1 MKNLVSAIGALN
13 STLPRDHRFN
23 SNDLVLSIDSLSR
36 SYPLCQVMR
45 ALYANASVALNSVA
59 GESVDFG
66 LATAGVSPTV
76 IIASSRTMSD
86 YHDKVMQPHS
96 GFLSS
101 IPRWFQVRKLDAGIM
116 PPHGPLYQVANMG
129 TTAELNFD
137 KLRLLCISH
146 RCDADPEGQ
155 LTYAQLTDLRIFT
168 GARLVYALTGPGVA
182 GAVTQ
187 TNMFDYRRFNGK
199 SHFGAPLSSAE
210 VLLTGAEESGE
221 ENRNAQGQI
230 VVAGP
235 SVVSGQTTLP
245 AKAQL
250 RKDNTFEL
258 IS

>member
-1 MKNLVSAIGALN
+1 MAAIGALN
-13 STLPRDHRFN
+13 STLPRNHRFN
-23 SNDLVLSIDSLSR
+23 SKDLVLSIDSLSR

-96 GFLSS
+96 GFISS
-101 IPRWFQVRKLDAGIM
+101 IPRWFQIRKLDAGIM
-116 PPHGPLYQVANMG
+116 PTHGAVNQVANMG
-129 TTAELNFD
+129 PTAELNFD
-137 KLRLLCISH
+137 KLRLFCISH

-155 LTYAQLTDLRIFT
+155 LSYSQLTDLKIYT
-168 GARLVYALTGPGVA
+168 GARVVYALTGPGVA
-182 GAVTQ
+182 GAVAQ

-199 SHFGAPLSSAE
+199 SHFGSPLSSAE
-210 VLLTGAEESGE
+210 ILLTGADESGE
-221 ENRNAQGQI
+221 ENRNAEGQL

-235 SVVSGQTTLP
+235 SVVSGRTTLP
-245 AKAQL
+245 VKARL
-250 RKDNTFEL
+250 RNDNTFEL